1 MIQKT
6 GNEEVK
12 VIKQIRLE
20 EEVISIMVVVISAQ

>member
-12 VIKQIRLE
+12 GIKQIRPDV
-20 EEVISIMVVVISAQ
+20 EVNSIMVVVISAQ